1 MSKKIKATISKKEL
15 HVNVPSPTIE
25 QNNKVGFSIYD
36 FKIQAIL
43 LAIIGF
49 IFYANTFSNEW
60 AFDDM
65 MVVTQNEYVQSGMAG
80 IPNLL
85 LGDSYESFAQQENV
99 ESSNLTNGRYRPLSL
114 LTFALEQQLLGIE
127 NKDKADSTS
136 AIANAQKTH
145 ETKLKSD
152 MHFRHVVN
160 VVLYILSVIVF
171 LYFLRNWIF
180 NNNVWVAFLAA
191 LLFIIHPIHTEVVA
205 NVKSRDEILSLL
217 FILLTLIYSLKYLEN
232 LKITNKIA
240 AIVFCFL
247 ALLSKEYAVML
258 IVILPISFYLFKNIS
273 INKSIKAT
281 TIYLV
286 PLLLYILL
294 RVYAVKTSQ
303 SVVETEVINNPYLFA
318 TLSEKYATI
327 FSTLL
332 IYIKLLVYPHPLS
345 SDYSYNQIT
354 YTNFGNIMVW
364 ISIIIHIALLY
375 LMFVM
380 LKKRHFIAFALAFY
394 FVFLA
399 LVGNVFFNIGA
410 PLGERLI
417 YHSSMGFVIIIAYF
431 ISVGIEKIKNKKLS
445 LAIVCI
451 LLAIIIPAAA
461 FKTITRNADWKTDT
475 TLFLKDV
482 NTCPNSTLLNTN
494 AGIAY
499 LGIAVNT
506 TNDSIKKDCLP
517 KAIAHFNKAISMD
530 KKYVT
535 PYLNRGIAY
544 IQLADMDK
552 ALMDCDTVIKYF
564 PVHPSLPYLSVTIS
578 KYFFD
583 KGLKYGMDNQLPE
596 AIACLKKAT
605 EAAPQHPD
613 IWYNLGFA
621 YIKAGQIQEAK
632 NALQKTLQLKP
643 DHQQAKNL
651 LAQLP

>member
-1 MSKKIKATISKKEL
+1 MSKKIKTTVSKKEMPI
-15 HVNVPSPTIE
+15 NVPSPPLE
-25 QNNKVGFSIYD
+25 KNNKAGFSFYD
-36 FKIQAIL
+36 FKIQAIF

-49 IFYANTFSNEW
+49 VFYANTFSNEW

-65 MVVTQNEYVQSGMAG
+65 MVVTQNEYVQSGIAG

-85 LGDSYESFAQQENV
+85 LGDSYESFAHQENV

-114 LTFALEQQLLGIE
+114 ITYALEQQVLGIE
-127 NKDKADSTS
+127 NKEKADST
-136 AIANAQKTH
+136 ITDVNFQQRH
-145 ETKLKSD
+145 ETKLKND

-160 VVLYILSVIVF
+160 VILYILSVIVL
-171 LYFLRNWIF
+171 LYFLRNWVF
-180 NNNVWVAFLAA
+180 QKNVLVAFLAA

-217 FILLTLIYSLKYLEN
+217 FILLTLIYSLKFLQN
-232 LKITNKIA
+232 SKLINKLA
-240 AIVFCFL
+240 AILFCFL

-258 IVILPISFYLFKNIS
+258 IVLLPISFYIFKNFS

-281 TIYLV
+281 YIYLV
-286 PLLLYILL
+286 PLLIYILL
-294 RVYAVKTSQ
+294 RVSAVKTAQ

-327 FSTLL
+327 FSTLFS
-332 IYIKLLVYPHPLS
+332 YIKLLFYPDPLS
-345 SDYSYNQIT
+345 SDYSYKQIP
-354 YTNFGNIMVW
+354 YTDFGNIMVW
-364 ISIIIHIALLY
+364 ISIIIHSALLF

-380 LKKRHFIAFALAFY
+380 LKKRHVLAFALAFY

-410 PLGERLI
+410 PMGERLI
-417 YHSSMGFVIIIAYF
+417 YHSSMGFAIIIAYY

-445 LAIVCI
+445 IVTICI
-451 LLAIIIPAAA
+451 LLGIMIPAAA
-461 FKTITRNADWKTDT
+461 YKTITRNADWKTDT
-475 TLFLKDV
+475 TLFLKDI

-499 LGIAVNT
+499 LGIAVTT
-506 TNDSIKKDCLP
+506 TNDSIKKECLH
-517 KAIAHFNKAISMD
+517 KAIAHFNKAIGID
-530 KKYVT
+530 KKYIT

-544 IQLADMDK
+544 IQMADMDK

-596 AIACLKKAT
+596 AITCLKKAT

-621 YIKAGQIQEAK
+621 YIKTGNVQDAK
-632 NALQKTLQLKP
+632 YALQKTLQLKP

-651 LAQLP
+651 LAQLQ